1 MKSINYGGKLYVNPS
16 YDGLVGSGMSDGHAK
31 SLMASLAADEVLTKR
46 DGLLQSAALVIA
58 PLQDGVD
65 LGTATEA
72 EKAKLQ
78 TWKQYRQALGRI
90 AEQEGYPGSVVWP
103 DPPAVLS

>member
-16 YDGLVGSGMSDGHAK
+16 YDGLVESGMSASQAK
-31 SLMASLAADEVLTKR
+31 SLMASLAADEVLAER

-72 EKAKLQ
+72 ENAKLMA
-78 TWKQYRQALGRI
+78 WKQYRQALGRI

-103 DPPAVLS
+103 DSPAELS